1 VFLNVLS
8 LRERRILRKHLLDAS
23 TREILRPAGKRR
35 TSGDDA
41 FRNGADLRAREHPAI
56 DDRAGSSVTCKV
68 TSKTSE
74 MSRLRVADDITQLV
88 GETPMLQ
95 LKRLVPAG
103 SADVFAKLEYLNP
116 GGSVKDRAAI
126 GIIRR
131 AEQDGRLA
139 PGGTIVEATAG
150 NTGIGLALIGVNR
163 GYKVRLFV
171 PERFSEEKV
180 KIMRAL
186 GAEVVR
192 TPDAEGMQGA
202 IRQAKELV
210 ATDPKAF
217 MAGQFENQAN
227 PDYHYETTAREI
239 FEQMDGRVDAVVL
252 GCGTSGTFSG
262 IARYLKENSP
272 QVLAYAVET
281 QGSILGGGKPGPH
294 KVEGIGASFIPKTFD
309 RSVCDEVMMVMDDEA
324 FGMVKILAAQEGVL
338 AGSSG
343 GAAVFAALKV
353 AKKLG
358 SGKRIVTI
366 VPDSAERYLSKKI
379 FEGGL

>member
-1 VFLNVLS
+1 
-8 LRERRILRKHLLDAS
+8 
-23 TREILRPAGKRR
+23 
-35 TSGDDA
+35 
-41 FRNGADLRAREHPAI
+41 
-56 DDRAGSSVTCKV
+56 
-68 TSKTSE
+68 

-131 AEQDGRLA
+131 AEQEGKLL

-171 PERFSEEKV
+171 PEKFSEEKV
-180 KIMRAL
+180 TIMRAL
-186 GAEVVR
+186 GAEVFR

-202 IRQAKELV
+202 IREAKALV
-210 ATDPKAF
+210 AGAPTAF
-217 MAGQFENQAN
+217 MAGQFENLAN
-227 PDYHYETTAREI
+227 PDYHYETTAHEI
-239 FEQMDGRVDAVVL
+239 FEQMDGKVDAVVL

-262 IARYLKENSP
+262 VARYLKEQSA
-272 QVLAYAVET
+272 QVWAVVVET
-281 QGSILGGGKPGPH
+281 QGSVYGGGQPGPH

-309 RSVCDEVMMVMDDEA
+309 RSVCDEVIAVSDHDA
-324 FGMVKILAAQEGVL
+324 FTTVKLLAAKEGVL

-343 GAAVFAALKV
+343 GAAVFGSLAV

-358 SGKRIVTI
+358 AGKRVVTI
-366 VPDSAERYLSKKI
+366 IPDSAERYLSKKI
-379 FEGGL
+379 FEGGI